1 MPSIYNKIIKN
12 ILDKVFPKYCLF
24 CQTSKLLLCENCEQQ
39 LAINSSPLPSWIQ
52 TRYSYEDENVRKIIF
67 KIKYNHTPDLGT
79 EIGAYCA
86 PHININN
93 SILVPIPISKQ
104 RQNKRGYNQALY
116 ISRGISDTA
125 TIDILERVRD
135 TQKLF
140 TTKHRDNRATEI
152 KDSFAVKDEYR
163 EYVKNKNI
171 ILIDDITTTGATL
184 FEARNTLLKAGAQS
198 IRAFTIAH

>member
-1 MPSIYNKIIKN
+1 MASIYSKILKSL
-12 ILDKVFPKYCLF
+12 LDKAFPKQCIF
-24 CQTSKLLLCENCEQQ
+24 CEVGGHLLCKNCEQQ

-52 TRYSYEDENVRKIIF
+52 TRYSYRDEKVRKIIF
-67 KIKYNHTPDLGT
+67 KIKYNHTPDLGL

-93 SILVPIPISKQ
+93 NILVPIPISKQ

-152 KDSFAVKDEYR
+152 KDSFAIKDEYR
-163 EYVKNKNI
+163 EYIKNKNI

-184 FEARNTLLKAGAQS
+184 YEARNTLLKAGAQS
-198 IRAFTIAH
+198 VRAFTLAH